1 MLTVRKITHCCPQQ
15 RLAVPLLAAGV
26 AVAVVRGH
34 RAVPALPAQVQPET
48 HHDNVRCVV
57 LIKQD
62 NTRYQL
68 NAQHDYARKI

>member
-1 MLTVRKITHCCPQQ
+1 MLTVRKITHRCPQQ

-34 RAVPALPAQVQPET
+34 RAVPALPAQVPQET
-48 HHDNVRCVV
+48 YTV

-68 NAQHDYARKI
+68 NAKHDYARKNYESR